1 MLIPECGKNQLQG
14 KKVPVS
20 EAIFH
25 LGKEAKILRPKC
37 PFQKKQSL
45 PGNIEWPV
53 FLSLN
58 SPLSRI
64 PYGSLPIIQGQPQK
78 MMKSIILLYK
88 KRLNEWKVKQFHR
101 SGRYEKRTS

>member
-1 MLIPECGKNQLQG
+1 MLISECGKNQLQG

-25 LGKEAKILRPKC
+25 LEVGMEAKILKPKC
-37 PFQKKQSL
+37 PFQKKQSI
-45 PGNIEWPV
+45 PGNTEWPV
-53 FLSLN
+53 ILSLN
-58 SPLSRI
+58 SPFSKI

-88 KRLNEWKVKQFHR
+88 KRLNE
-101 SGRYEKRTS
+101 